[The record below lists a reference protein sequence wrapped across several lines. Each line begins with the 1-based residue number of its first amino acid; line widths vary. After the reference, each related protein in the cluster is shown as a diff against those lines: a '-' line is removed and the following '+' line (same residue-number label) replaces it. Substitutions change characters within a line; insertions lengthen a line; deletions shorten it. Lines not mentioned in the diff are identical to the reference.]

1 MMIKTDMR
9 FDQELIKTFIGKNFK
24 QYKCDPFVYTNSV
37 SQICGIYIDD
47 EIYALKNIQQV
58 VDYFGTQ
65 DDIAVFSLAK
75 AEESEI
81 KSCYENTEQIITP
94 AKEAI
99 ESVTLINEHQT
110 ITKDGVQEY
119 DVWLTRGII
128 IKTTSREYS
137 FAKSTVP
144 FSEEIEIFKGDDA
157 LSQYEDGSD
166 FLEGWDEGIE
176 PNVEQEVVVLQ

>member
-24 QYKCDPFVYTNSV
+24 QYKCDPFAYTNSV

>member
-1 MMIKTDMR
+1 MIKIDMR
-9 FDQELIKTFIGKNFK
+9 FDQELIKKCIGRDFK

-47 EIYALKNIQQV
+47 EMYTLRNVQQV

-65 DDIAVFSLAK
+65 DDIAVFSLTK

-81 KSCYENTEQIITP
+81 KSCYEDTEQVITLV
-94 AKEAI
+94 KEAI
-99 ESVTLINEHQT
+99 ESITLINEHQT
-110 ITKDGVQEY
+110 ISKKGVQEY

-128 IKTTSREYS
+128 IKTASREYS

-144 FSEEIEIFKGDDA
+144 FSEEIEIFKGDNA

-176 PNVEQEVVVLQ
+176 PHVEQERIEIK